1 MGSLSGTFKAHLENF
16 DKESS
21 DMAKRRLKATME
33 RGERYANQFTEEIIN
48 IFQNNVF
55 KLGQKLHIDN
65 HSVMVFSESFV
76 RFHLVFQFSKCLDY
90 I

>member
-1 MGSLSGTFKAHLENF
+1 LGSLSGTFKAHLENF